1 MKELQVSIEI
11 EGKQHLVGSIEGINC
26 EDARFRYADE
36 YLCIA
41 GIRPISISLPLQE
54 VMSV

>member
-11 EGKQHLVGSIEGINC
+11 EGKQHLVGSLEGINC

-41 GIRPISISLPLQE
+41 GIRSKQINKNE
-54 VMSV
+54 

>member
-1 MKELQVSIEI
+1 MIDLQVSIEI
-11 EGKQHLVGSIEGINC
+11 EGNQHLVGSIEGINF

-41 GIRPISISLPLQE
+41 GIRSKQIYKNE
-54 VMSV
+54 